1 MGQEDGRPRH
11 CADSGAQ
18 APASTQDTV
27 RLRKQCKQWPVRSRG
42 ASRCRG
48 RKTWQRGT
56 WSSTTHA
63 SETPAMES
71 STDRASAPQGD
82 SDPVGFEEARV
93 VGLQQDVHAHLAV
106 GPVEVLQ
113 PGEPHGRQQGAT
125 DLHRKCGASRRS
137 REKRH
142 GRNETRGMAASG
154 RRRTGKLERS
164 GSVATVVSDYGI
176 TDGKGSGRRASCS
189 DDATG
194 SGRDDTATTN
204 GSMLTSVSTSF
215 GRGQQCAGSG
225 HTKRTSTEGRIFENT
240 MRGVRQDSSRQA
252 ACSRP
257 RTTPVE

>member
-1 MGQEDGRPRH
+1 MGQEDGRPPTLCG
-11 CADSGAQ
+11 CASSASGDRCARGEHPDAGVARPGSGAR
-18 APASTQDTV
+18 APRT
-27 RLRKQCKQWPVRSRG
+27 P
-42 ASRCRG
+42 
-48 RKTWQRGT
+48 
-56 WSSTTHA
+56 A

-71 STDRASAPQGD
+71 STDRTSAPQGD
-82 SDPVGFEEARV
+82 WDPAGSQEARV

-106 GPVEVLQ
+106 GPVGVLQ

-137 REKRH
+137 REKRQ

-154 RRRTGKLERS
+154 RRRTRKLERS
-164 GSVATVVSDYGI
+164 GSVATVVLNHGI
-176 TDGKGSGRRASCS
+176 ADGNGSGRRASCS

-194 SGRDDTATTN
+194 TGRDDTATTN
-204 GSMLTSVSTSF
+204 GSMLTPVSTSF

-257 RTTPVE
+257 RTTPVG